1 MRGALLAAVMFVV
14 PAATVVLDNPRVR
27 VYRTTDNSMT
37 GVEHGPGVV
46 ISLDNRPGSTDGNAV
61 WMDNVLAQGSTLAGG
76 SLVVVQ
82 PRRPK
87 ALPVPTPA
95 PAPSQ
100 RPGGSGFTGMS
111 FKQLFANDMVTVI
124 RARMEVGAT
133 EAFHTHGADT
143 LVVHLSGGEIEDTA
157 DGKTKVNRWKRGDVE
172 FEARGSSHS
181 ARNVGKAVD
190 VFLVALKP

>member
-1 MRGALLAAVMFVV
+1 MLLLAI
-14 PAATVVLDNPRVR
+14 PAATVVLDKPQVR
-27 VYRTTDNSMT
+27 VYRTTDNSMA
-37 GVEHGPGVV
+37 GVDTGPGVV
-46 ISLDNRPGSTDGNAV
+46 ISLDNRPGSTEGTAV
-61 WMDNVLAQGSTLAGG
+61 WMNDVWTQGSAIAGG

-87 ALPVPTPA
+87 ALPVPV
-95 PAPSQ
+95 PAPSPSQ
-100 RPGGSGFTGMS
+100 SPGGSGFTGMT
-111 FKQLFANDMVTVI
+111 FNQLFENDQVRVI
-124 RARMEVGAT
+124 RARMEVGAR

-172 FEARGSSHS
+172 FEARGSSHA
-181 ARNVGKAVD
+181 ARNVGKPVD

>member
-1 MRGALLAAVMFVV
+1 MLLFAV
-14 PAATVVLDNPRVR
+14 PAAAVVLDNPHVR

-37 GVEHGPGVV
+37 GVERGPGVV
-46 ISLDNRPGSTDGNAV
+46 ISLDNRPGSTDGTAV
-61 WMDNVLAQGSTLAGG
+61 WMDNVLGQGFTLAGG
-76 SLVVVQ
+76 SLIVVQ

-87 ALPVPTPA
+87 TLPVPTPP

-100 RPGGSGFTGMS
+100 TPGGAGFTGMS
-111 FKQLFANDMVTVI
+111 FRQLFDNDMVRVM
-124 RARMEVGAT
+124 RARMEVGAR

-157 DGKTKVNRWKRGDVE
+157 DGQTKVNRWKRGDVE

-181 ARNVGKAVD
+181 ARNVGKPVD

>member
-1 MRGALLAAVMFVV
+1 
-14 PAATVVLDNPRVR
+14 VVLDKPQVR
-27 VYRTTDNSMT
+27 VYRTTDNTMT
-37 GVEHGPGVV
+37 GVEGGPAVV

-61 WMDNVLAQGSTLAGG
+61 WTDNVLAQGFALAGG

-87 ALPVPTPA
+87 TPPVPVPA
-95 PAPSQ
+95 PPPSQ
-100 RPGGSGFTGMS
+100 TPRGSGFTGMS
-111 FKQLFANDMVTVI
+111 FKTLFDNDMVQVM
-124 RARMEVGAT
+124 RARMEVGAR

-181 ARNVGKAVD
+181 ARNIGKAVD
-190 VFLVALKP
+190 VFLVVLKP